1 MPIMQES
8 GQLRAINQLRGQL
21 GYRPYAKMDED
32 VERTFDSL
40 TQKHNVLALQKMMA
54 EEQGRPEDFRMRGTG
69 LNAVGGDFMKHLPA
83 AMNGNRQ
90 GVHDAT
96 AKLID
101 EDGNQVGD
109 THTLNS
115 GVVNPVQ
122 PKYTIP
128 DAKLLPQPAEPE
140 PRGPLPRG
148 VTKLDD
154 PNPPRPIDD
163 TKVRLG
169 GPITNRIMDKAARGD
184 FSANGNRFGNDYTED
199 GRYIKPNAASDAIN
213 NIWKKYNITQPDTS
227 QAAPTEA
234 GNPSPQGTL
243 DHPFFKNIDE
253 IISNAIRG
261 NRAASTTDPA
271 SATPVPAPM
280 PAIPST
286 PKLIPGTSTPSTP
299 APMPAAPNT
308 PKTIPGT
315 QIPGTPAPMPAA
327 PSNPKQM
334 PTKPSTPTPVPTPS
348 SPKQMPP
355 SGSVTAQPPATGQSP
370 KSSSAPVTN
379 GKRSRAI
386 LTAEDA
392 KNMTEDELYAGSY
405 YDENDMKY
413 TNQRA
418 AEKKLIQAE
427 QARRMKEQ
435 WKQGAMT
442 KALDESIQKS
452 PTNSKDNES
461 KKIAQSKRNN

>member
-1 MPIMQES
+1 MQES

-40 TQKHNVLALQKMMA
+40 TQKHNVLALQKMMT
-54 EEQGRPEDFRMRGTG
+54 EEQGRPEDFRMSGTG

-101 EDGNQVGD
+101 ENGNQVGD

-148 VTKLDD
+148 VTKLGD
-154 PNPPRPIDD
+154 PTPPRPIDD

-184 FSANGNRFGNDYTED
+184 FSADGGRFGNDYTED

-213 NIWKKYNITQPDTS
+213 NIWKKYNITQPDPS
-227 QAAPTEA
+227 QIAPAPEAASS
-234 GNPSPQGTL
+234 SPVQGTL
-243 DHPFFKNIDE
+243 DNPFFKNIDE
-253 IISNAIRG
+253 VISNAIRG

-280 PAIPST
+280 PAI
-286 PKLIPGTSTPSTP
+286 
-299 APMPAAPNT
+299 PNT

-370 KSSSAPVTN
+370 KSSSAPVIN

-461 KKIAQSKRNN
+461 KKIALSKRNN

>member
-54 EEQGRPEDFRMRGTG
+54 EEQGRPEDFRMSGTG

-101 EDGNQVGD
+101 ENGNQVGD
-109 THTLNS
+109 TSTLNS

-128 DAKLLPQPAEPE
+128 DAKLLPQPVEPE

-154 PNPPRPIDD
+154 PTPPRPIDD
-163 TKVRLG
+163 TKVRIG
-169 GPITNRIMDKAARGD
+169 GDIVNGIMDRAARGD
-184 FSANGNRFGNDYTED
+184 FSSNDDRFWENYTRN
-199 GRYIKPNAASDAIN
+199 GRYIKPNVASDAIN
-213 NIWKKYNITQPDTS
+213 SIWKKYNIIQPDPS
-227 QAAPTEA
+227 QVAPAPEA
-234 GNPSPQGTL
+234 TDSPTGQGTL

-271 SATPVPAPM
+271 SATPAPVPM
-280 PAIPST
+280 PAIPS
-286 PKLIPGTSTPSTP
+286 
-299 APMPAAPNT
+299 T

-315 QIPGTPAPMPAA
+315 QIPGTPVPMPAM
-327 PSNPKQM
+327 PSNPKQI

-392 KNMTEDELYAGSY
+392 KNMTEEELDAGSY
-405 YDENDMKY
+405 YGEDDIKY

-418 AEKKLIQAE
+418 AEKKLIDAE
-427 QARRMKEQ
+427 RARRMKEQ
-435 WKQGAMT
+435 WNRGAMT
-442 KALDESIQKS
+442 KALDEMIANGSQGSNRLI
-452 PTNSKDNES
+452 DNDKTRGLDDKTIS
-461 KKIAQSKRNN
+461 KKLK

>member
-32 VERTFDSL
+32 AERTFDSL
-40 TQKHNVLALQKMMA
+40 TQKHNVLALQKMMT
-54 EEQGRPEDFRMRGTG
+54 EEQGRPEDFRMSGTG

-96 AKLID
+96 TKLID
-101 EDGNQVGD
+101 ENGNQVGD
-109 THTLNS
+109 MQTLNS

-140 PRGPLPRG
+140 PIKYPPTGNPVLN
-148 VTKLDD
+148 D
-154 PNPPRPIDD
+154 PVPPRPIDD

-169 GPITNRIMDKAARGD
+169 GPIINNIMDKAARGD
-184 FSANGNRFGNDYTED
+184 FLANDDRFWSNYTED
-199 GRYIKPNAASDAIN
+199 GKYIKPNVASDAIN
-213 NIWKKYNITQPDTS
+213 EIWKKYNITQPDSS
-227 QAAPTEA
+227 QTAPAPEA
-234 GNPSPQGTL
+234 TGSPTGQGTL

-253 IISNAIRG
+253 IISKAIRG

-271 SATPVPAPM
+271 SATPVPVPM
-280 PAIPST
+280 
-286 PKLIPGTSTPSTP
+286 LV
-299 APMPAAPNT
+299 APNT

-315 QIPGTPAPMPAA
+315 QIPSTPVPMPAV
-327 PSNPKQM
+327 PNTPKQM

-370 KSSSAPVTN
+370 KSSSAPVIN

-392 KNMTEDELYAGSY
+392 KNMTEEELDAGSY
-405 YDENDMKY
+405 YGEDDIKY

-418 AEKKLIQAE
+418 AEKKLINAE
-427 QARRMKEQ
+427 RGRRLKEQ
-435 WKQGAMT
+435 WERGPMT
-442 KALDESIQKS
+442 KALDLK
-452 PTNSKDNES
+452 TLK
-461 KKIAQSKRNN
+461 